1 VIVKTL
7 AAKIAVAFAAVGY
20 LLPVGLY
27 FSKWHPS
34 PALVFT
40 ICPPAVL
47 AITVDLSFTSVAAI
61 LAPLNAVLY
70 GVIGLLIGLGVEGI
84 ANRKSDREAS

>member
-1 VIVKTL
+1 MKAL
-7 AAKIAVAFAAVGY
+7 AARIAVAFAAVGY
-20 LLPVGLY
+20 LLPVCLY

-61 LAPLNAVLY
+61 LAPLNAVVY
-70 GVIGLLIGLGVEGI
+70 GVVGLLVGLGIQGV
-84 ANRKSDREAS
+84 AKRKSDRETS